1 MGVAVEFLSLLRV
14 YLSICDAIHHVVDI
28 SHVEFRT
35 LRRVVKKMKNAYSPP
50 SQLLRPASNN
60 REAAAVFFLRRLR
73 GILFAF
79 MRLTFGLL
87 YYNMHPHDPV
97 VRTSIGRASTF

>member
-1 MGVAVEFLSLLRV
+1 MPNFITVLFALLGGLVGGAVEFLSLLRV

-60 REAAAVFFLRRLR
+60 REAAAAFFLRFFA
-73 GILFAF
+73 GIFFAIAV
-79 MRLTFGLL
+79 LNL
-87 YYNMHPHDPV
+87 
-97 VRTSIGRASTF
+97 